1 MCVNKSWQTPSV
13 SSLSKRGRS
22 VFMGKDLD
30 MENFL
35 AIEKVIGREIIDS
48 RGNPTVE
55 AEVYLLD
62 GTVGRGAAPS
72 GASTGEFEALEL
84 RDGDKSRFGGKGV
97 TKAVENINTVI
108 SDALTGVDASDIY
121 AVDVAMIAADGTK
134 DKSNLGANAILA
146 VSIASARAAAN
157 ALEIPLYR
165 FLGGVNGN
173 RLPVPMMNI
182 LNGGAHAANTV
193 DVQEFM
199 IMPVGAPSFKE
210 ALRWCAEVFHAL
222 AALLKSKGLAT
233 SVGDEGGFAPDLASD
248 EEAIQ
253 YILDAVK
260 DAGYEPGKDFMI
272 AMDAASSE
280 WKGERKGEY
289 VLPKAG
295 TKFTSEELIEHWKKL
310 VDKYPIISIE
320 DALDEEDWEGWQ
332 KLTAELG
339 DKVQLVGDDLF
350 VTNTERL
357 SKGIELGCGNS
368 ILIKLNQIGSVSE
381 TLEAIKMAHKAGYT
395 AISSHRSG
403 ETEDTTIAD
412 LAVALNTC
420 QIKTGAPSRSERV
433 AKYNQ
438 LLRIEEELGAS
449 AVYPGKAAFNVKN
462 R

>member
-1 MCVNKSWQTPSV
+1 MNY
-13 SSLSKRGRS
+13 L
-22 VFMGKDLD
+22 
-30 MENFL
+30 E
-35 AIEKVIGREIIDS
+35 IEKVIGREILDS

-55 AEVYLLD
+55 AEVTLVD
-62 GTVGRGAAPS
+62 GTIGRGMAPS

-84 RDGDKSRFGGKGV
+84 RDGDKSRYLGKGV
-97 TKAVENINTVI
+97 QKAVENINTVI
-108 SDALTGVDASDIY
+108 NDTLQGMDASDIY
-121 AVDVAMIAADGTK
+121 AIDKAMIDADGTK
-134 DKSNLGANAILA
+134 DKSRLGANAILA
-146 VSIASARAAAN
+146 VSIASARAAAIS
-157 ALEIPLYR
+157 LDIPLYR
-165 FLGGVNGN
+165 FLGGISGN

-182 LNGGAHAANTV
+182 INGGCHALSSGL

-210 ALRWCAEVFHAL
+210 CLRWCAEVFHAL
-222 AALLKSKGLAT
+222 ASILKDRGLAT
-233 SVGDEGGFAPDLASD
+233 SVGDEGGFAPALKSD
-248 EEAIQ
+248 EEAIET
-253 YILDAVK
+253 ILEAVK
-260 DAGYEPGKDFMI
+260 KAGYEPGKDFNI

-280 WKGERKGEY
+280 WKTGKVGE
-289 VLPKAG
+289 
-295 TKFTSEELIEHWKKL
+295 
-310 VDKYPIISIE
+310 YPIISIE
-320 DALDEEDWEGWQ
+320 DALDEEDWEGWK

-357 SKGIELGCGNS
+357 AKGISLGCGNS

-420 QIKTGAPSRSERV
+420 QIKTGAPSRTERV

-438 LLRIEEELGAS
+438 LLRIEEELGAA
-449 AVYPGKAAFNVKN
+449 AVYPGMGAFNVQN
-462 R
+462 

>member
-1 MCVNKSWQTPSV
+1 MTY
-13 SSLSKRGRS
+13 L
-22 VFMGKDLD
+22 
-30 MENFL
+30 E
-35 AIEKVIGREIIDS
+35 IEKVVGREILDS

-55 AEVYLLD
+55 AEVHLID
-62 GTVGRGAAPS
+62 GTVGRGTAPS

-84 RDGDKSRFGGKGV
+84 RDGDKERYLGKGV
-97 TKAVENINTVI
+97 TKAAANINTTINDV
-108 SDALTGVDASDIY
+108 LTGMDASDIY
-121 AVDVAMIAADGTK
+121 AVDAAMIKADGTK
-134 DKSNLGANAILA
+134 GKTKLGANAILA
-146 VSIASARAAAN
+146 VSIACCRAAST

-165 FLGGVNGN
+165 FLGGISGN
-173 RLPVPMMNI
+173 KLPVPMMNI
-182 LNGGAHAANTV
+182 VNGGCHALSSGL

-210 ALRWCAEVFHAL
+210 CLRWCAEVFHAL
-222 AALLKSKGLAT
+222 AAILKERGLAT
-233 SVGDEGGFAPDLASD
+233 SVGDEGGFAPALKSD
-248 EEAIQ
+248 EEAIET
-253 YILDAVK
+253 ILEAVK
-260 DAGYEPGKDFMI
+260 KAGYEPGKDFRI

-280 WKGERKGEY
+280 WKTGTVGEY
-289 VLPKAG
+289 KLPKAG
-295 TKFTSEELIEHWKKL
+295 TVYTSEQLIEHWKSL
-310 VDKYPIISIE
+310 VGKYPIISIE

-332 KLTAELG
+332 KLTKELG

-357 SKGIELGCGNS
+357 SKGIKLGCGNS

-403 ETEDTTIAD
+403 ETADTTIAD

-438 LLRIEEELGAS
+438 LLRIEEELGES
-449 AVYPGKAAFNVKN
+449 AVYPGMDAFNVK
-462 R
+462 

>member
-1 MCVNKSWQTPSV
+1 MTY
-13 SSLSKRGRS
+13 L
-22 VFMGKDLD
+22 
-30 MENFL
+30 E
-35 AIEKVIGREIIDS
+35 IEKVVGREILDS

-55 AEVYLLD
+55 AEVHLID
-62 GTVGRGAAPS
+62 GTVGRGTAPS

-84 RDGDKSRFGGKGV
+84 RDGDKERYLGKGV
-97 TKAVENINTVI
+97 TKAAANINTTINDVL
-108 SDALTGVDASDIY
+108 AGMDASDIY
-121 AVDVAMIAADGTK
+121 AVDAAMIKADGTK
-134 DKSNLGANAILA
+134 GKTKLGANAILA
-146 VSIASARAAAN
+146 VSIACCRAAST

-165 FLGGVNGN
+165 FLGGISGN
-173 RLPVPMMNI
+173 KLPVPMMNI
-182 LNGGAHAANTV
+182 VNGGCHALSSGL

-210 ALRWCAEVFHAL
+210 CLRWCAEVFHAL
-222 AALLKSKGLAT
+222 AAILKERGLAT
-233 SVGDEGGFAPDLASD
+233 SVGDEGGFAPALKSD
-248 EEAIQ
+248 EEAIET
-253 YILDAVK
+253 ILEAVK
-260 DAGYEPGKDFMI
+260 KAGYEPGKDFRI

-280 WKGERKGEY
+280 WKTGTVGEY
-289 VLPKAG
+289 KLPKAG
-295 TKFTSEELIEHWKKL
+295 TVYTSEQLIEHWKSL
-310 VDKYPIISIE
+310 VEKYPIISIE

-332 KLTAELG
+332 KLTKELG

-357 SKGIELGCGNS
+357 SKGIKLGCGNS

-403 ETEDTTIAD
+403 ETADTTIAD

-438 LLRIEEELGAS
+438 LLRIEEELGES
-449 AVYPGKAAFNVKN
+449 AVYPGMDAFNVK
-462 R
+462 

>member
-1 MCVNKSWQTPSV
+1 MNYLEIV
-13 SSLSKRGRS
+13 
-22 VFMGKDLD
+22 
-30 MENFL
+30 
-35 AIEKVIGREIIDS
+35 KVIGREILDS

-55 AEVYLLD
+55 AEVYLAD
-62 GTVGRGAAPS
+62 GTVGRGTAPS

-84 RDGDKSRFGGKGV
+84 RDGDKGRYGGKGV
-97 TKAVENINTVI
+97 TKAVENINTAINDTVCG
-108 SDALTGVDASDIY
+108 LDASDIY
-121 AVDVAMIAADGTK
+121 AVDKAMIKADGTK
-134 DKSNLGANAILA
+134 DKSKLGANAILA
-146 VSIASARAAAN
+146 VSIAAARAASIS
-157 ALEIPLYR
+157 LDIPLYR
-165 FLGGVNGN
+165 FLGGISGN

-253 YILDAVK
+253 YILEAVK
-260 DAGYEPGKDFMI
+260 NAGYEPGKDFMI

-280 WKGERKGEY
+280 WKGSKKGEY

-295 TKFTSEELIEHWKKL
+295 TKFTSAELIEHWKKL

-332 KLTAELG
+332 LLTKELG
-339 DKVQLVGDDLF
+339 GKVQLVGDDLF

-357 SKGIELGCGNS
+357 AKGISLGCGNS

-403 ETEDTTIAD
+403 ETADTTIAD

-438 LLRIEEELGAS
+438 LLRIEEELGES
-449 AVYPGKAAFNVKN
+449 AVYPQMGAFNVT

>member
-1 MCVNKSWQTPSV
+1 MNYLEIV
-13 SSLSKRGRS
+13 
-22 VFMGKDLD
+22 
-30 MENFL
+30 
-35 AIEKVIGREIIDS
+35 KVIGREILDS

-55 AEVYLLD
+55 AEVYLAD
-62 GTVGRGAAPS
+62 GTVGRGTAPS

-84 RDGDKSRFGGKGV
+84 RDGDKSRYGGKGV
-97 TKAVENINTVI
+97 TKAVENINTAI
-108 SDALTGVDASDIY
+108 NDAVCGLDASDIY
-121 AVDVAMIAADGTK
+121 AVDKAMIKADGTK
-134 DKSNLGANAILA
+134 DKSKLGANAILA
-146 VSIASARAAAN
+146 VSIAAARAASIS
-157 ALEIPLYR
+157 LDIPLYR
-165 FLGGVNGN
+165 FLGGISGN

-253 YILDAVK
+253 YILEAVK
-260 DAGYEPGKDFMI
+260 NAGYEPGKDFMI

-280 WKGERKGEY
+280 WKGSKKGEY

-295 TKFTSEELIEHWKKL
+295 TKFTSAELIEHWKKL
-310 VDKYPIISIE
+310 VEKYPIISIE

-332 KLTAELG
+332 LLTKELG
-339 DKVQLVGDDLF
+339 GKVQLVGDDLF

-357 SKGIELGCGNS
+357 AKGISLGCGNS

-403 ETEDTTIAD
+403 ETADTTIAD

-438 LLRIEEELGAS
+438 LLRIEEELGEN
-449 AVYPGKAAFNVKN
+449 AVYPQMGAFNVT

>member
-1 MCVNKSWQTPSV
+1 MNKSWQTPSV
-13 SSLSKRGRS
+13 SFLSKRDRS
-22 VFMGKDLD
+22 GSMGKDLD

-121 AVDVAMIAADGTK
+121 AVDAAMIAADGTK

-339 DKVQLVGDDLF
+339 NKVQLVGDDLF

>member
-1 MCVNKSWQTPSV
+1 MNNLEITKIV
-13 SSLSKRGRS
+13 
-22 VFMGKDLD
+22 
-30 MENFL
+30 
-35 AIEKVIGREIIDS
+35 GREILDS

-55 AEVYLLD
+55 AEVTLAD
-62 GTVGRGAAPS
+62 GTVARGTAPS

-84 RDGDKSRFGGKGV
+84 RDGDKSRYLGKGV
-97 TKAVENINTVI
+97 LKAVKNINTIIQDTVKG
-108 SDALTGVDASDIY
+108 LDASDIY
-121 AVDVAMIAADGTK
+121 AVDKAMITADGTK
-134 DKSNLGANAILA
+134 DKSKLGANAILA
-146 VSIASARAAAN
+146 VSIATSRAAATS
-157 ALEIPLYR
+157 LGVPLYK
-165 FLGGVNGN
+165 FLGGISGN
-173 RLPVPMMNI
+173 KLPVPMMNI

-199 IMPVGAPSFKE
+199 IMPVGATSFRE

-222 AALLKSKGLAT
+222 ASLLKSKGLAT
-233 SVGDEGGFAPDLASD
+233 SVGDEGGFAPNLASD

-253 YILDAVK
+253 YILQAVEN
-260 DAGYEPGKDFMI
+260 AGYEPKKDFMI

-280 WKGERKGEY
+280 WKGEKKGEY
-289 VLPKAG
+289 VLPKSG
-295 TKFTSEELIEHWKKL
+295 QKFTSRELIDHWKNL
-310 VDKYPIISIE
+310 IEKYPIVSIE

-332 KLTAELG
+332 VLTKELG

-357 SKGIELGCGNS
+357 SKGIEMGCGNS

-381 TLEAIKMAHKAGYT
+381 TLEAIMMAHKAGYT

-403 ETEDTTIAD
+403 ETADTTIAD

-438 LLRIEEELGAS
+438 LLRIEEELGDI
-449 AVYPGKAAFNVKN
+449 AVYHQMKAFNIK
-462 R
+462 

>member
-1 MCVNKSWQTPSV
+1 MAY
-13 SSLSKRGRS
+13 L
-22 VFMGKDLD
+22 
-30 MENFL
+30 E
-35 AIEKVIGREIIDS
+35 IEKVVGREILDS

-55 AEVYLLD
+55 AEFWLAD
-62 GTVGRGAAPS
+62 GTVGRGMAPS

-84 RDGDKSRFGGKGV
+84 RDGDKARYGGKGV
-97 TKAVENINTVI
+97 QKAVENINTTINDV
-108 SDALTGVDASDIY
+108 LTGMDASDIY
-121 AVDVAMIAADGTK
+121 AVDAAMIKADGTK

-146 VSIASARAAAN
+146 VSIASARAAA
-157 ALEIPLYR
+157 LSLDIPLYR
-165 FLGGVNGN
+165 FLGGISGN

-182 LNGGAHAANTV
+182 LNGGAHATNTV
-193 DVQEFM
+193 DTQEFM

-222 AALLKSKGLAT
+222 AALLKSRGLAT
-233 SVGDEGGFAPDLASD
+233 SVGDEGGFAPNLSSD
-248 EEAIQ
+248 EETIETILEAIRN
-253 YILDAVK
+253 
-260 DAGYEPGKDFMI
+260 AGYEPGKDFML

-280 WKGERKGEY
+280 WKGAKKGEY
-289 VLPKAG
+289 ILPKAG
-295 TKFTSEELIEHWKKL
+295 THYTSSELIAHWKSL
-310 VDKYPIISIE
+310 VEKYPIISIE

-332 KLTAELG
+332 ELTRELG
-339 DKVQLVGDDLF
+339 GKVQLVGDDLF

-357 SKGIELGCGNS
+357 SKGIQLGCGNA

-420 QIKTGAPSRSERV
+420 QIKTGAPSRTERV

-449 AVYPGKAAFNVKN
+449 AVYPGMAAFNVK

>member
-1 MCVNKSWQTPSV
+1 MNYLEIV
-13 SSLSKRGRS
+13 
-22 VFMGKDLD
+22 
-30 MENFL
+30 
-35 AIEKVIGREIIDS
+35 KVIGREILDS

-55 AEVYLLD
+55 AEVYLAD
-62 GTVGRGAAPS
+62 GTVGRGTAPS

-84 RDGDKSRFGGKGV
+84 RDGDKGRYGGKGV
-97 TKAVENINTVI
+97 TKTVENINTAI
-108 SDALTGVDASDIY
+108 NDAVCGLDASDIY
-121 AVDVAMIAADGTK
+121 AVDKAMIKADGTK
-134 DKSNLGANAILA
+134 DKSKLGANAILA
-146 VSIASARAAAN
+146 VSIAAARAASIS
-157 ALEIPLYR
+157 LDIPLYR
-165 FLGGVNGN
+165 FLGGISGN

-253 YILDAVK
+253 YILEAVK
-260 DAGYEPGKDFMI
+260 NAGYEPGKDFMI

-280 WKGERKGEY
+280 WKGSKKGEY

-295 TKFTSEELIEHWKKL
+295 TKFTSAELIEHWKKL
-310 VDKYPIISIE
+310 VEKYPIISIE

-332 KLTAELG
+332 LLTKELG
-339 DKVQLVGDDLF
+339 GKVQLVGDDLF

-357 SKGIELGCGNS
+357 AKGISLGCGNS

-403 ETEDTTIAD
+403 ETADTTIAD

-438 LLRIEEELGAS
+438 LLRIEEELGES
-449 AVYPGKAAFNVKN
+449 AVYPQMGAFNVI

>member
-1 MCVNKSWQTPSV
+1 MKN
-13 SSLSKRGRS
+13 
-22 VFMGKDLD
+22 
-30 MENFL
+30 L

-55 AEVYLLD
+55 AEVTLAD
-62 GTVGRGAAPS
+62 GTVGRGCAPS

-84 RDGDKSRFGGKGV
+84 RDNDKTKFGGKGV
-97 TKAVENINTVI
+97 SKAVENVNTTIARV
-108 SDALTGVDASDIY
+108 LKGVDASDIY
-121 AVDVAMIAADGTK
+121 AVDAAMLEADGTK

-146 VSIASARAAAN
+146 VSIASARAAAA
-157 ALEIPLYR
+157 ALELPLYR
-165 FLGGVNGN
+165 FLGGVNAN

-199 IMPVGAPSFKE
+199 IMPAGAPSFKE
-210 ALRWCAEVFHAL
+210 GLRWCTEVFHAL
-222 AALLKSKGLAT
+222 QALLKSRGLAT
-233 SVGDEGGFAPDLASD
+233 SVGDEGGFAPDLGSD
-248 EEAIQ
+248 EEAIEV
-253 YILDAVK
+253 ILEAVK
-260 DAGYEPGKDFMI
+260 KAGYEPGRDFVL

-280 WKGERKGEY
+280 WKGEKKGEY
-289 VLPKAG
+289 VLPKCG
-295 TKFTSEELIEHWKKL
+295 KKFTSAELVAHWKSL
-310 VDKYPIISIE
+310 VEKYPIYSIE
-320 DALDEEDWEGWQ
+320 DGLDEEDWEGWQ
-332 KLTAELG
+332 ILTKELG

-357 SKGIELGCGNS
+357 SKGISLGCGNS

-381 TLEAIKMAHKAGYT
+381 TLEAIKMAHNAGYT
-395 AISSHRSG
+395 AVTSHRSG

-438 LLRIEEELGAS
+438 LLRIEEQLGAS
-449 AVYPGKAAFNVKN
+449 AVYPGKGAFHIS

>member
-1 MCVNKSWQTPSV
+1 MTSYLEIV
-13 SSLSKRGRS
+13 
-22 VFMGKDLD
+22 
-30 MENFL
+30 
-35 AIEKVIGREIIDS
+35 KVIGREILDS

-55 AEVYLLD
+55 AEVYLAD
-62 GTVGRGAAPS
+62 GTVGRGMAPS

-84 RDGDKSRFGGKGV
+84 RDGEKSRYLGKGV

-108 SDALTGVDASDIY
+108 NDTITGMDASDIY
-121 AVDVAMIAADGTK
+121 AIDKAMIDADGTK
-134 DKSNLGANAILA
+134 DKSKLGANAILA
-146 VSIASARAAAN
+146 VSIATARAAAIS
-157 ALEIPLYR
+157 LDIPLYR
-165 FLGGVNGN
+165 FLGGISGN

-248 EEAIQ
+248 EEAIR
-253 YILDAVK
+253 YILEAVK
-260 DAGYEPGKDFMI
+260 NAGYEPGKDFMI

-280 WKGERKGEY
+280 WKGSAKGEY
-289 VLPKAG
+289 ILPKAG
-295 TKFTSEELIEHWKKL
+295 TKFTSAELIAHWKQL

-332 KLTAELG
+332 LLTKELG
-339 DKVQLVGDDLF
+339 DKIQLVGDDLF

-357 SKGIELGCGNS
+357 SKGIRLGCGNS

-420 QIKTGAPSRSERV
+420 QIKTGAPSRTERV

-438 LLRIEEELGAS
+438 LLRIEEELGAA
-449 AVYPGKAAFNVKN
+449 AVYPGMQAFNVK

>member
-13 SSLSKRGRS
+13 SSLSKRDRS
-22 VFMGKDLD
+22 GSMGKDLD

-121 AVDVAMIAADGTK
+121 AVDAAMIAADGTK

-260 DAGYEPGKDFMI
+260 DAGYEQGKDFMI

-280 WKGERKGEY
+280 WKGEKKGEY

-310 VDKYPIISIE
+310 VDMYPIISIE

-357 SKGIELGCGNS
+357 SKGIEMGCGNS

-449 AVYPGKAAFNVKN
+449 AVYPGKAAFNVK

>member
-1 MCVNKSWQTPSV
+1 MNY
-13 SSLSKRGRS
+13 L
-22 VFMGKDLD
+22 
-30 MENFL
+30 E
-35 AIEKVIGREIIDS
+35 IEKVIGREIIDS

-55 AEVYLLD
+55 AEVYLAD
-62 GTVGRGAAPS
+62 GTVARGAAPS

-84 RDGDKSRFGGKGV
+84 RDGDKTRFGGKGV

-108 SDALTGVDASDIY
+108 QEALVGMDASDIY
-121 AVDVAMIAADGTK
+121 AVDRAMLQADGTK

-146 VSIASARAAAN
+146 VSIASAKAAAQS
-157 ALEIPLYR
+157 LGLPLYR

-199 IMPVGAPSFKE
+199 IMPAGASSFKE
-210 ALRWCAEVFHAL
+210 GLRWCTEVFHCL
-222 AALLKSKGLAT
+222 ASILKSRGLAT
-233 SVGDEGGFAPDLASD
+233 SVGDEGGFAPDLGSD
-248 EEAIQ
+248 EETIEL
-253 YILDAVK
+253 ILEAVEK
-260 DAGYEPGKDFMI
+260 AGYEPGKDFVL

-280 WKGERKGEY
+280 WKGEKRGEY
-289 VLPKAG
+289 ILPKCG
-295 TKFTSEELIEHWKKL
+295 KRFTSDQLIAHWKEL
-310 VDKYPIISIE
+310 CEKYPIYSIE

-332 KLTAELG
+332 KLTKELG
-339 DKVQLVGDDLF
+339 DKVQPVGDDLF

-357 SKGIELGCGNS
+357 KKVIELGCGNS

-381 TLEAIKMAHKAGYT
+381 TLEAIKMAHNAGYT

-438 LLRIEEELGAS
+438 LLRIEEELGEG
-449 AVYPGKAAFNVKN
+449 AVYPGFQAFHIKN

>member
-1 MCVNKSWQTPSV
+1 MYDWSAYSQKLRSDVLTD
-13 SSLSKRGRS
+13 RGKWEREGANN
-22 VFMGKDLD
+22 MDYLQ
-30 MENFL
+30 
-35 AIEKVIGREIIDS
+35 IEKVIGREILDS

-55 AEVYLLD
+55 AEVYLID
-62 GTVGRGAAPS
+62 GTVGRGTAPS

-84 RDGDKSRFGGKGV
+84 RDGDKDRYLGKGV
-97 TKAVENINTVI
+97 QKAVENINAVI
-108 SDALTGVDASDIY
+108 NDALIDMDASDIY
-121 AVDVAMIAADGTK
+121 AIDKAMIDADGTK
-134 DKSNLGANAILA
+134 DKSKLGANAILA
-146 VSIASARAAAN
+146 VSIACCRAAAT
-157 ALEIPLYR
+157 ALDIPLYR
-165 FLGGVNGN
+165 FLGGVSGN
-173 RLPVPMMNI
+173 RLPVPMMKI

-199 IMPVGAPSFKE
+199 IMPVGAVSFKE

-222 AALLKSKGLAT
+222 AKLLKSKGLAT

-260 DAGYEPGKDFMI
+260 QAGYEPGKDFMI

-280 WKGERKGEY
+280 WKGEKKGEY

-295 TKFTSEELIEHWKKL
+295 TKYTSAELIEHWKGL
-310 VDKYPIISIE
+310 VEKYPIISIE

-332 KLTAELG
+332 LLTKELG

-357 SKGIELGCGNS
+357 AKGISLGCGNS
-368 ILIKLNQIGSVSE
+368 VLIKLNQIGSVSE

-395 AISSHRSG
+395 AVTSHRSG

-438 LLRIEEELGAS
+438 LLRIEEELGRA
-449 AVYPGKAAFNVKN
+449 AVYPGRKAFNV
-462 R
+462 

>member
-1 MCVNKSWQTPSV
+1 
-13 SSLSKRGRS
+13 
-22 VFMGKDLD
+22 

-121 AVDVAMIAADGTK
+121 AVDAAMIAADGTK

-157 ALEIPLYR
+157 ALAIPLYR

-210 ALRWCAEVFHAL
+210 ALRWCTEVFHAL

-260 DAGYEPGKDFMI
+260 DAGYEQGKDFMI

-280 WKGERKGEY
+280 WKGEKKGEY
-289 VLPKAG
+289 VLPKSG

-310 VDKYPIISIE
+310 VEKYPIISIE

>member
-1 MCVNKSWQTPSV
+1 MAY
-13 SSLSKRGRS
+13 L
-22 VFMGKDLD
+22 
-30 MENFL
+30 E
-35 AIEKVIGREIIDS
+35 IEKVVGREILDS

-55 AEVYLLD
+55 AEVTLID
-62 GTVGRGAAPS
+62 GTVSRGTAPS

-84 RDGDKSRFGGKGV
+84 RDGDKSRYLGKGV
-97 TKAVENINTVI
+97 SKAVENINTVI
-108 SDALTGVDASDIY
+108 NDTITGMDASDIY
-121 AVDVAMIAADGTK
+121 AVDKAMIEADGTK

-146 VSIASARAAAN
+146 VSIATARAAAT
-157 ALEIPLYR
+157 ALDIPLYR
-165 FLGGVNGN
+165 FLGGISGN

-210 ALRWCAEVFHAL
+210 CLRWCAEVFHAL
-222 AALLKSKGLAT
+222 ATLLKSKGLAT

-253 YILDAVK
+253 YILEAVK
-260 DAGYEPGKDFMI
+260 NAGYEPGKDFMI

-280 WKGERKGEY
+280 WKGSKKGEY

-295 TKFTSEELIEHWKKL
+295 TKFTSAELIEHWKKL
-310 VDKYPIISIE
+310 VEKYPIISIE

-332 KLTAELG
+332 QLTKELG

-357 SKGIELGCGNS
+357 AKGIELGCGNS

-403 ETEDTTIAD
+403 ETADTTIAD

-438 LLRIEEELGAS
+438 LLRIEEELGDS
-449 AVYPGKAAFNVKN
+449 AVYPQMKAFNVKK
-462 R
+462 

>member
-1 MCVNKSWQTPSV
+1 MTY
-13 SSLSKRGRS
+13 L
-22 VFMGKDLD
+22 
-30 MENFL
+30 E
-35 AIEKVIGREIIDS
+35 IEKAVGREILDS

-55 AEVYLLD
+55 AEVHLID
-62 GTVGRGAAPS
+62 GTVGRGTAPS

-84 RDGDKSRFGGKGV
+84 RDGDKERYLGKGV
-97 TKAVENINTVI
+97 TKAAANINTTINDV
-108 SDALTGVDASDIY
+108 LTGMDASDIY
-121 AVDVAMIAADGTK
+121 AVDAAMIKADGTK
-134 DKSNLGANAILA
+134 GKTKLGANAILA
-146 VSIASARAAAN
+146 VSIACCRAAGT

-165 FLGGVNGN
+165 FLGGISGN
-173 RLPVPMMNI
+173 KLPVPMMNI
-182 LNGGAHAANTV
+182 VNGGCHALSSGL

-210 ALRWCAEVFHAL
+210 CLRWCAEVFHAL
-222 AALLKSKGLAT
+222 AAILKERGLAT
-233 SVGDEGGFAPDLASD
+233 SVGDEGGFAPALKSD
-248 EEAIQ
+248 EEAIET
-253 YILDAVK
+253 ILEAVK
-260 DAGYEPGKDFMI
+260 KAGYEPGKDFRI

-280 WKGERKGEY
+280 WKTGTVGEY
-289 VLPKAG
+289 KLPKAG
-295 TKFTSEELIEHWKKL
+295 TVYTSEQLIEHWKSL
-310 VDKYPIISIE
+310 VEKYPIISIE

-332 KLTAELG
+332 KLTKELG

-357 SKGIELGCGNS
+357 SKGIKLGCGNS

-403 ETEDTTIAD
+403 ETADTTIAD

-438 LLRIEEELGAS
+438 LLRIEEELGES
-449 AVYPGKAAFNVKN
+449 AVYPGMDAFNVK
-462 R
+462 